1 VAVAGSQNIL
11 SDATT
16 CTVLIAAPDL
26 LPSLK
31 KGSLASNNTELI
43 AFSDAEA
50 LRALEV
56 ISKRRPKVVALEKV
70 FAATPRGAA
79 LINRIKADPALSK
92 SEIRVVSPDGDESTV
107 AQASPGAAGAA
118 PAAPLDHHG
127 TRRAPR
133 FRIAAGVEIAMDGK
147 TATLMDLSAVGAQVV
162 SPTVLKPNQRLRIVM
177 TDEQAT
183 LRIAA
188 SVAWASFEMPPKVG
202 PRYRAGIQFIDA
214 NAKAVDDFRT
224 RHQAS

>member
-1 VAVAGSQNIL
+1 MATAGSQNIL
-11 SDATT
+11 TDATT

-26 LPSLK
+26 LPTLK
-31 KGSLASNNTELI
+31 KGSLASDNTELI

-56 ISKRRPKVVALEKV
+56 ISKRRPRVVALEKV

-79 LINRIKADPALSK
+79 LINRIKADPTLSK
-92 SEIRVVSPDGDESTV
+92 SEIRVVSADGDESTV
-107 AQASPGAAGAA
+107 AQVSPAAA
-118 PAAPLDHHG
+118 PVAPLDHHG

-133 FRIAAGVEIAMDGK
+133 FRIAAGIEIAMDGK
-147 TATLMDLSAVGAQVV
+147 PATLIDLSAVGAQVV
-162 SPTVLKPNQRLRIVM
+162 SATVLKPNQKLRVTM
-177 TDEQAT
+177 TDEQAM

-202 PRYRAGIQFIDA
+202 PRYRAGIQFNDA
-214 NAKAVDDFRT
+214 NPKAVDEFRS